1 MFATCRHIMPSG
13 RNCQSPAMRGS
24 AFCYH
29 HGRRIPPRGKGPS
42 AGHRVPMPATLD
54 RHGITRALHGVL
66 QGLADDRISARRAA
80 VLLQGL
86 QMAASHP
93 EDCAPRSDLFPPEL
107 FSSAIDTEEVVAA
120 VNALAE
126 KLALNP
132 GAAPPPA
139 VRPKP

>member
-1 MFATCRHIMPSG
+1 MPTG

-29 HGRRIPPRGKGPS
+29 HARRIPPRGKSPS
-42 AGHRVPMPATLD
+42 AGLRVPMPATLD
-54 RHGITRALHGVL
+54 RHGIATALHGVL
-66 QGLADDRISARRAA
+66 QGLADDSISARRAA

-93 EDCAPRSDLFPPEL
+93 EDCAPRSDLLPPEL
-107 FSSAIDTEEVVAA
+107 FTSEFDSDEVVAA
-120 VNALAE
+120 VNVLAE
-126 KLALNP
+126 KLGLNP
-132 GAAPPPA
+132 DAAPPPS

>member
-1 MFATCRHIMPSG
+1 MPTG

-29 HGRRIPPRGKGPS
+29 HARRIPPRGKSPS
-42 AGHRVPMPATLD
+42 GGLRVHMPATLD
-54 RHGITRALHGVL
+54 RHGIASALHGVL
-66 QGLADDRISARRAA
+66 QGLADDSISARRAA

-93 EDCAPRSDLFPPEL
+93 GDCAPRSDLLPPEL
-107 FSSAIDTEEVVAA
+107 FSSAFDCEEVVAA

-126 KLALNP
+126 KMALNP
-132 GAAPPPA
+132 DAAPPPP